1 VAKDVRA
8 AIELLRIL
16 RRERIDILHT
26 HNPKPGF
33 YGRILGGW
41 AKVPIVVNTV
51 HGLYATPEDSWP
63 KRLLVY
69 LLEAVASWFSDAE
82 LYQSSEDFDLIKR
95 LPGFARRKAQ
105 FLGNGVDLSRFG
117 PVGPPGH
124 DRAAIRAMLGLG
136 EGEIAV
142 GTVGRLVA
150 EKGYLELFAATRQLD
165 SSYVVF
171 VIGPN
176 DPDKPDALTEASMA
190 AARADGVHFLG
201 MRTDVEDLYRA
212 LDIFVL
218 PSHREGFPRSAMEA
232 AATGLPVVASDI
244 RGCREVVVDGV
255 NGLLIPVGDA
265 TALAGAVI
273 RLGSDP
279 QLRMRMGEEGIA
291 RAKAYFDENVIV
303 ETVLNAYRGLARKKG
318 LVDLVDALGGLQK
331 SDEIRLAG
339 ASET

>member
-1 VAKDVRA
+1 
-8 AIELLRIL
+8 
-16 RRERIDILHT
+16 
-26 HNPKPGF
+26 
-33 YGRILGGW
+33 
-41 AKVPIVVNTV
+41 
-51 HGLYATPEDSWP
+51 
-63 KRLLVY
+63 
-69 LLEAVASWFSDAE
+69 
-82 LYQSSEDFDLIKR
+82 
-95 LPGFARRKAQ
+95 
-105 FLGNGVDLSRFG
+105 
-117 PVGPPGH
+117 
-124 DRAAIRAMLGLG
+124 
-136 EGEIAV
+136 
-142 GTVGRLVA
+142 
-150 EKGYLELFAATRQLD
+150 
-165 SSYVVF
+165 
-171 VIGPN
+171 
-176 DPDKPDALTEASMA
+176 
-190 AARADGVHFLG
+190 
-201 MRTDVEDLYRA
+201 
-212 LDIFVL
+212 
-218 PSHREGFPRSAMEA
+218 MEA